1 MERYL
6 ELTITENHTDQTV
19 EQVLK
24 HQAHLTRRQI
34 SQVKFRPDG
43 IQKNGIQCRVNA
55 PVFPGDQV
63 RICLEEASFVSDHIV
78 RCSKA
83 SALDILYEDSDVIAV
98 NKPAGILTHPAGGH
112 YDDTLSNQLAGY
124 FQQKNQQVLIRPVG
138 RLDKD
143 TSGIV
148 LFAKNQIAAAR
159 LQKQREEHLF
169 HKQYLAL
176 TEGCLPAD
184 EVNIWHTV
192 SYPIYKIS
200 DHPIKMDAVVSEVP
214 QTPGQSVP
222 SIGLQPAVTYYHTL
236 KSAASWSLVSVRLA
250 TGRTHQIR
258 VHMRA
263 LGHPLLGD
271 NLYGNPSISETSLF
285 ERAALHAWKVTFHQ
299 PFTDE
304 VITLQ
309 AVLPDDFDHY
319 LSR

>member
-6 ELTITENHTDQTV
+6 EFTITENHTDQTV

-24 HQAHLTRRQI
+24 HQAHLTRKQI
-34 SQVKFRPDG
+34 SQAKFRPDG
-43 IQKNGIQCRVNA
+43 IQKNGIQCRINA
-55 PVFPGDQV
+55 SVSPGDQI
-63 RICLEEASFVSDHIV
+63 RICLEQPYSVTDQLQPSPDH
-78 RCSKA
+78 SKPE
-83 SALDILYEDSDVIAV
+83 ILYEDSDVIAV
-98 NKPAGILTHPAGGH
+98 NKPSGILTHPAGGH
-112 YDDTLSNQLAGY
+112 YNDTLSNQLAGY
-124 FQQKNQQVLIRPVG
+124 FRKKNQQVLIRPVG
-138 RLDKD
+138 RLDKE

-169 HKQYLAL
+169 HKQYLAFV
-176 TEGCLPAD
+176 EGCLPAD

-200 DHPIKMDAVVSEVP
+200 DHPIKMDAVVSEVT

-236 KSAASWSLVSVRLA
+236 KSTASWSLVTVRLA

-271 NLYGNPSISETSLF
+271 SLYGNPSVSGTPLF
-285 ERAALHAWKVTFHQ
+285 ERAALHAWKVAFHQ

-304 VITLQ
+304 VIALQ
-309 AVLPDDFDHY
+309 AALPDDFDY

>member
-6 ELTITENHTDQTV
+6 EFTITDNQTYKNV

-34 SQVKFRPDG
+34 SQAKFRPGG
-43 IQKNGIQCRVNA
+43 IQKNGLQCRINS
-55 PVFPGDQV
+55 PVYPGDQI
-63 RICLEEASFVSDHIV
+63 RICLEEVSFVSDHIV
-78 RCSKA
+78 PYGRS

-98 NKPAGILTHPAGGH
+98 NKPSGILTHPAGGH

-124 FQQKNQQVLIRPVG
+124 FQEKQQQVLIRPVG
-138 RLDKD
+138 RLDKE
-143 TSGIV
+143 TSGVV
-148 LFAKNQIAAAR
+148 LFAKNQISASR
-159 LQKQREEHLF
+159 LQKQREEHFF

-176 TEGCLPAD
+176 TEGCLPVDA
-184 EVNIWHTV
+184 VNIWHTI

-200 DHPIKMDAVVSEVP
+200 DHPIKMNAVVSDFSGNTEIP
-214 QTPGQSVP
+214 Y
-222 SIGLQPAVTYYHTL
+222 IGLQPAVTYYHTL
-236 KSAASWSLVSVRLA
+236 KSAAAWSLITVRLA

-271 NLYGNPSISETSLF
+271 KLYGNPSISGIPLF

>member
-6 ELTITENHTDQTV
+6 TFTITENCTDKTI

-24 HQAHLTRRQI
+24 HQAHLTRKQI
-34 SQVKFRPDG
+34 SQAKFRPGG
-43 IQKNGIQCRVNA
+43 IQKNDIQCRVNA
-55 PVFPGDQV
+55 PVVPGDQI
-63 RICLEEASFVSDHIV
+63 RICLEESSFVSDHIV
-78 RCSKA
+78 PCSKSA
-83 SALDILYEDSDVIAV
+83 ALDILYEDADVIAV
-98 NKPAGILTHPAGGH
+98 NKPSGILTHPAGGH

-124 FQQKNQQVLIRPVG
+124 FQKKNQQVLIRPIG
-138 RLDKD
+138 RLDKE

-159 LQKQREEHLF
+159 LQKQREDRLF
-169 HKQYLAL
+169 YKQYLAAV
-176 TEGCLPAD
+176 EECLPVD
-184 EVNIWHTV
+184 EVNIWHKI

-200 DHPIKMDAVVSEVP
+200 DHPIKMDAVVSDTSLNTER
-214 QTPGQSVP
+214 SV
-222 SIGLQPAVTYYHTL
+222 SSVGLQPAVTYYHTL
-236 KSAASWSLVSVRLA
+236 KSTASWSLVTVRLA

-271 NLYGNPSISETSLF
+271 SLYGNPSVSGTPLF

-299 PFTDE
+299 PFTNE

-309 AVLPDDFDHY
+309 AALPDDFDY

>member
-6 ELTITENHTDQTV
+6 EFTITDNQTYKTV

-34 SQVKFRPDG
+34 SQAKFRPEG

-55 PVFPGDQV
+55 PVFIGDQI
-63 RICLEEASFVSDHIV
+63 RICLEEVSFVSDHIV
-78 RCSKA
+78 PYGKS

-98 NKPAGILTHPAGGH
+98 NKPSGILTHPAGGH

-184 EVNIWHTV
+184 AVNIWHKI
-192 SYPIYKIS
+192 SYPLYRLS
-200 DHPIKMDAVVSEVP
+200 DHPIKMNAVVSDFSGNTEIP
-214 QTPGQSVP
+214 Y
-222 SIGLQPAVTYYHTL
+222 IGLQPAVTYYHTL
-236 KSAASWSLVSVRLA
+236 KSAADWSLITVRLA

-271 NLYGNPSISETSLF
+271 KLYGNPSISGTPLF

>member
-6 ELTITENHTDQTV
+6 EFTITENHTYKTI

-24 HQAHLTRRQI
+24 HQAHLTRKQI
-34 SQVKFRPDG
+34 SQAKFRPGG

-55 PVFPGDQV
+55 SVSPGDQI
-63 RICLEEASFVSDHIV
+63 RICLEQSSSVTDQLQPSPDH
-78 RCSKA
+78 CTPE
-83 SALDILYEDSDVIAV
+83 ILYEDNDVIAV

-124 FQQKNQQVLIRPVG
+124 FQEKNQQVLIRPVG
-138 RLDKD
+138 RLDKE

-159 LQKQREEHLF
+159 LQKQREDHLF
-169 HKQYLAL
+169 HKQYLAFV
-176 TEGCLPAD
+176 EGYLPVD
-184 EVNIWHTV
+184 EVNIWHKI
-192 SYPIYKIS
+192 SYPLYKIS
-200 DHPIKMDAVVSEVP
+200 DHPIKMDAVVSEVSR
-214 QTPGQSVP
+214 TPGQSVP

-236 KSAASWSLVSVRLA
+236 KSTTSWSLVSVRLA

-271 NLYGNPSISETSLF
+271 NLYGNPSISETPLF

-309 AVLPDDFDHY
+309 AVLPDNFDHY

>member
-6 ELTITENHTDQTV
+6 KYTMPENHTEKNV

-24 HQAHLTRRQI
+24 HQLHLTGKQI
-34 SQVKFRPDG
+34 SQAKFRPDG
-43 IQKNGIQCRVNA
+43 IQKNGIRCRVNA
-55 PVFPGDQV
+55 PVFPGDQI
-63 RICLEEASFVSDHIV
+63 RICLEDPSYGIDHIV
-78 RCSKA
+78 PSSA
-83 SALDILYEDSDVIAV
+83 SVLPDILYEDNDVIAV
-98 NKPAGILTHPAGGH
+98 NKPAGLLTHPAGGH
-112 YDDTLSNQLAGY
+112 YNDTLSNQLAGY
-124 FQQKNQQVLIRPVG
+124 FQEKNEQVMIRPVG
-138 RLDKD
+138 RLDKE

-148 LFAKNQIAAAR
+148 LFAKNKISASR

-169 HKQYLAL
+169 YKQYLAL
-176 TEGCLPAD
+176 AEGCLPAD

-200 DHPIKMDAVVSEVP
+200 DHPIKMDAVISDAPE
-214 QTPGQSVP
+214 TPGQSVL
-222 SIGLQPAVTYYHTL
+222 SIGLQPAVTYYQTL
-236 KSAASWSLVSVRLA
+236 KSTASWSLITARLA

-271 NLYGNPSISETSLF
+271 CLYGNPSDSGTPLF
-285 ERAALHAWKVTFHQ
+285 KRAALHAWKVSFHQ

-304 VITLQ
+304 MITVT
-309 AVLPDDFDHY
+309 AALPDDFNY